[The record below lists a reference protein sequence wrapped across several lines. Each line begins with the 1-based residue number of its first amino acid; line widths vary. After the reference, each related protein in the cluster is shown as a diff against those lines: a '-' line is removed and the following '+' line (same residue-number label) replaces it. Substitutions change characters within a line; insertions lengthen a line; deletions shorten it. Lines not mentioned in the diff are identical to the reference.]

1 MTSSGGMHPADIQ
14 LKSQIVEALRDI
26 GLELHKINEQLAA
39 IAQFGLDVTVEQ
51 RKVGGSRTPF
61 TVDVLQ

>member
-1 MTSSGGMHPADIQ
+1 MAMNTDQTQRMVDALEDIS
-14 LKSQIVEALRDI
+14 LALD
-26 GLELHKINEQLAA
+26 KINEQLAA

-61 TVDVLQ
+61 TVDVLP